1 MAGGLSFHHAIQANW
16 KERIMTTKHATR
28 ALVLGALI
36 AIGAAG
42 CAHEHMTYAGN
53 KQERSASQEVS
64 DAALSAR
71 IKTAFATDDLVKA
84 HDIKVDA
91 MRGTITLTGAVKS
104 AAERDKAISI
114 ARNTKG
120 VISVTDNIKV
130 TG

>member
-1 MAGGLSFHHAIQANW
+1 
-16 KERIMTTKHATR
+16 MTTKHATR

-42 CAHEHMTYAGN
+42 CAHEHMSTTYAGN

-71 IKTAFATDDLVKA
+71 IKTAFATDDVVKA
-84 HDIKVDA
+84 HDIKVDT
-91 MRGTITLTGAVKS
+91 MRGTVTLTGSVKS
-104 AAERDKAISI
+104 ATERDKAISI
-114 ARNTKG
+114 ARDTKG
-120 VISVTDNIKV
+120 VISVTDHIRV